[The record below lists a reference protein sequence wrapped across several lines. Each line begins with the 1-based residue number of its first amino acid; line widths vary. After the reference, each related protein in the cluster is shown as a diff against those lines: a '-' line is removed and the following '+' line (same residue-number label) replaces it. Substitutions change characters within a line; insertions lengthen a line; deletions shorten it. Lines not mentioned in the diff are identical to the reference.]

1 MASLHKLYWKQRS
14 IAREMCMGCSFGN
27 GYNHRM
33 LHIIP
38 RIVWLNFCG
47 LTFLFI
53 FPKQTKLWFQG
64 DQQHKKKMYLFPW
77 ILPGQNNQPCNLW
90 EILRQPHY
98 FEKTV
103 YSHGHNS
110 WETEP
115 MTNICVM
122 KLCISNL
129 RKMKHG
135 RSQFTCNL
143 TLPPLK
149 QNRGT

>member
-1 MASLHKLYWKQRS
+1 MVSHLGHFLLLLPL
-14 IAREMCMGCSFGN
+14 G
-27 GYNHRM
+27 RM
-33 LHIIP
+33 LIQNRVLITNK
-38 RIVWLNFCG
+38 V
-47 LTFLFI
+47 FI
-53 FPKQTKLWFQG
+53 SLLKNNNIMCQTKPWYLFQG
-64 DQQHKKKMYLFPW
+64 INNTRKKCACCPW
-77 ILPGQNNQPCNLW
+77 ILPGQNNQPSNLW
-90 EILRQPHY
+90 KILRQPHY